1 MKLTDLT
8 MIYIV
13 ILLPIVITVMVNTS
27 FVVTAQKH
35 ELYTKTVIDSSV
47 RDAVDSMKKVE
58 NKDSEIDYGYSN
70 DIIGKISVDP
80 KIAVNTFFNSMALN
94 LGAVNDD
101 YTADYLRAYVP
112 VIAVMDYDGLYT
124 YSVDSTDGT
133 NLTHTIKPKT
143 YFTFS
148 YCIIPIKYS
157 DSNLNKIT
165 KKYKNKYDVIFFQD
179 EHVEGNENTEFAMV
193 LPYEDVIKDTDLQD
207 KIYGN
212 LVYNIKYTQDMYVY
226 LDVFQITT
234 DGMISIRKFKYDI
247 NVDLSKYNNGFYLDD
262 DRNNTYLS
270 GERFV
275 LYTLDEAKDGM
286 PNNSNGTFISDKML
300 ERIRDKAKEII
311 LDKKAEVI
319 TKTCQNH
326 ILAAVKNHNKICSNL
341 GLNYEFKY
349 EPDMNPSWYEK
360 NKGVGLIVMVQGLK
374 SGKSYINYTLSN
386 ISTVG
391 ISTKY
396 YISET
401 LNPTEDV
408 VYKDELE
415 NEILRVDFQK
425 IKEYTQ
431 NTMYYHVDEKCPLYR
446 AYVSVNEDDE
456 HAITLAPGFFYTE
469 AEAVANG
476 FRCCPVCKP

>member
-27 FVVTAQKH
+27 FVVTSQKH

-47 RDAVDSMKKVE
+47 RDAVDSMKKIE
-58 NKDSEIDYGYSN
+58 NKESDVDYGYSN
-70 DIIGKISVDP
+70 EIIGKISVDP

-101 YTADYLRAYVP
+101 FTADYLRAYVP

-148 YCIIPIKYS
+148 YCIVEITDPIAH
-157 DSNLNKIT
+157 NLLRWK
-165 KKYKNKYDVIFFQD
+165 DVETGEEYILLKD
-179 EHVEGNENTEFAMV
+179 NTAGTHYYAV
-193 LPYEDVIKDTDLQD
+193 VPYEVAYRNSLN
-207 KIYGN
+207 IYGN
-212 LVYNIKYTQDMYVY
+212 LIYNIKYTQDMYVY
-226 LDVFQITT
+226 LDVFQIRG
-234 DGMISIRKFKYDI
+234 DGMVSLD
-247 NVDLSKYNNGFYLDD
+247 NALPSNLNLEKYNTKFYLDD
-262 DRNNTYLS
+262 DDNNTWLA
-270 GERFV
+270 GERYH
-275 LYTLDEAKDGM
+275 LYQLDREVSIEKNKARIMSEKTIFWLIYEAK
-286 PNNSNGTFISDKML
+286 TL
-300 ERIRDKAKEII
+300 IRNQKAK
-311 LDKKAEVI
+311 VI
-319 TKTCQNH
+319 TETCQTH
-326 ILAAVKNHNKICSNL
+326 ILAAVKNHNAVCSNL

-360 NKGVGLIVMVQGLK
+360 NKGVGIIVMVQGLK
-374 SGKSYINYTLSN
+374 AGKSYINYTLSN

-401 LNPTEDV
+401 VSPTEDV
-408 VYKDELE
+408 VYKDRFE
-415 NEILRVDFQK
+415 NEILRVDFEK
-425 IKEYTQ
+425 IKEYTE
-431 NTMYYHVDEKCPLYR
+431 NTMYYHADEQCPLYK
-446 AYVSVNEDDE
+446 AYVSVNDDDE

-469 AEAVANG
+469 AECVANG
-476 FRCCPVCKP
+476 FRACPVCKP

>member
-133 NLTHTIKPKT
+133 NLTHTVKPKT

-148 YCIIPIKYS
+148 YCIVE
-157 DSNLNKIT
+157 
-165 KKYKNKYDVIFFQD
+165 VID
-179 EHVEGNENTEFAMV
+179 EINQEVIDPSAQVSFPTLRWVDKETGDNYIVLKDNTAGTHYYAV
-193 LPYEDVIKDTDLQD
+193 VPYEVALRNNLS
-207 KIYGN
+207 IYAN

-226 LDVFQITT
+226 LDVYQRT
-234 DGMISIRKFKYDI
+234 DAGMIPLKNALKNIQQE
-247 NVDLSKYNNGFYLDD
+247 NLNLEKYNTGFYLDD
-262 DRNNTYLS
+262 KVNYTWLS
-270 GERFV
+270 GEPFH
-275 LYTLDEAKDGM
+275 LYKLD
-286 PNNSNGTFISDKML
+286 
-300 ERIRDKAKEII
+300 RDKRI
-311 LDKKAEVI
+311 LSEETLLGMRVEAMILIKNKKAEVI

-326 ILAAVKNHNKICSNL
+326 ILAAVKNHNKVCSNL

-401 LNPTEDV
+401 VIPTKDV
-408 VYKDELE
+408 VYKDYKKE
-415 NEILRVDFQK
+415 EILKVDFEK
-425 IKEYTQ
+425 IKKYTE
-431 NTMYYHVDEKCPLYR
+431 NTMYYHADEKCPLYM